1 MPQLWRH
8 VDLWPQLG
16 ANEAIS
22 TLDANIHALSPTC
35 PLAAIPGEIATNGHI
50 LCALERQHKECA
62 GQLGT
67 NRFGVASIQECD

>member
-8 VDLWPQLG
+8 VGLWPQQD

-22 TLDANIHALSPTC
+22 TLDANIHALSPIW

-50 LCALERQHKECA
+50 LCALERQHKECS
-62 GQLGT
+62 GLLGT
-67 NRFGVASIQECD
+67 NRFDVASIQECG